1 MIRQTSLLLFLLT
14 SLAVA
19 ETSVTTKQ
27 GQTVTVEVL
36 SVAGSLAT
44 ISRNNVKSTL
54 KLDQLT
60 DASRDE
66 VIAAAKTK
74 NTYSA
79 LPPLVAQVVVGTRKK
94 NNEKVSYK
102 KDMTIDPQIKLSGTS
117 ALDPIPVIEATM
129 IIITQDTKAKFVDKR
144 DRFVV
149 HTRETKLIEAAND
162 GRTREIE
169 FEPSTVSFDAWRDAS
184 NVGGFTYKYY
194 LFALRDPD
202 TKKLIDFQ
210 TNHPQL
216 PAYLTAHP
224 EKKDELLQLGKGKE
238 FPKEFR

>member
-1 MIRQTSLLLFLLT
+1 MIRQTSLLLLLLT
-14 SLAVA
+14 SVAFA

-27 GQTVTVEVL
+27 GQTVAVEVL
-36 SVAGSLAT
+36 SVAGSMAT

-54 KLDQLT
+54 KLEQLT

-66 VIAAAKTK
+66 VIAAAKAK
-74 NTYSA
+74 NMYSA
-79 LPPLVAQVVVGTRKK
+79 FPPLVAQVVVGTRKK
-94 NNEKVSYK
+94 NNERISYK
-102 KDMTIDPQIKLSGTS
+102 KDMTIDPQCKLSGTS
-117 ALDPIPVIEATM
+117 ALDPIPVVEATM

-149 HTRETKLIEAAND
+149 HTTETKLIEAAKD
-162 GRTREIE
+162 GKIREIE
-169 FEPSTVSFDAWRDAS
+169 FEPSTVSFDAYRDAS